1 MRPSDLRRPPEMT
14 WQLRQHQ
21 DLKVKNKYNLRW
33 QRWCHFFPISA
44 PERRFD
50 PTASHHTIDSDE
62 EEDYKESLKVDVMT
76 KDDFKRTIVRDDMDD
91 EDEDG
96 DMEDVFRG

>member
-1 MRPSDLRRPPEMT
+1 
-14 WQLRQHQ
+14 
-21 DLKVKNKYNLRW
+21 
-33 QRWCHFFPISA
+33 
-44 PERRFD
+44 
-50 PTASHHTIDSDE
+50 
-62 EEDYKESLKVDVMT
+62 MT